1 MADTKI
7 SALGDGAPI
16 ASGDFLVIER
26 GSATNHKI
34 AVTRMPGYQWD
45 YVTQTTDLTV
55 TATTAGAAQAFL
67 TGNAVSYDGATRVK
81 LEWWSPNVNGTGVAI
96 AELYDGSTDQS
107 LRIGQGGPSATGA
120 PMYGVYFFTPSN
132 ASHTYSIKFW
142 RATANMN
149 VSGNGSGIYAPAF
162 LRVTTA

>member
-7 SALGDGAPI
+7 SALTDGAPI

-26 GSATNHKI
+26 GGAGNNKI

-55 TATTAGAAQAFL
+55 TATTAATAQAFL
-67 TGNAVSYDGATRVK
+67 TGNAVTYDGSTRVK
-81 LEWWSPNVNGTGVAI
+81 IEFWTPGVSNAGVAI
-96 AELYDGSTDQS
+96 AELYDGATDQS
-107 LRIGQGGPSATGA
+107 LRMGQVNPGSGQVT
-120 PMYGVYFFTPSN
+120 MYGAYFLTPTN

-142 RATANMN
+142 RATANMS
-149 VSGNGSGIYAPAF
+149 VAGNGSGIYTPAF